1 MVPIEAHSWTI
12 SVIPELLSTFRV
24 AAHRG
29 SATIHITTCGHPIS
43 SHGWPVAS
51 LAMHAIFVIEVS
63 SLLASSFV
71 VLGAKGHSVLLERLF
86 ALLLTMLVEIVAAKF
101 PHLVRVVAIFFTEA
115 WAHSLARIPALLPL
129 AGIVRS
135 AL

>member
-71 VLGAKGHSVLLERLF
+71 VLGAKGHSAARQGTKANYKSKTAQSIRLKS
-86 ALLLTMLVEIVAAKF
+86 LLTSARTIVCAVINHAC
-101 PHLVRVVAIFFTEA
+101 
-115 WAHSLARIPALLPL
+115 
-129 AGIVRS
+129 
-135 AL
+135 